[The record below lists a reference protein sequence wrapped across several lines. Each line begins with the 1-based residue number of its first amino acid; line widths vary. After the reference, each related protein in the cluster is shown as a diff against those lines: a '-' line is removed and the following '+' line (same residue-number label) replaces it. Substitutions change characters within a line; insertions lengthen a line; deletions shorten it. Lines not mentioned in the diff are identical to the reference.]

1 VTLEQNEQTV
11 DGIKVIN
18 QVVQLADGTTTERV
32 LINPISSVRQEDSA
46 TPNSELADIPLFWGE
61 SSRSEFATTA
71 SLPVGVGIETQG
83 ARAPVEGRNAIDD
96 LVGLIDQTA
105 PGEDPTKGDM
115 LSGAESFLQNLAQQR
130 TDTLVINKLTLTSQP
145 DTGTPGTPIVISG
158 TANLITTASGQSAP
172 VEALVIDTRSL
183 PAGSEINLENI
194 EFAVIIGDNVTVR
207 GGEGANIFY
216 AGAGSQNI
224 RLGADDDILY
234 AGDGDDW
241 VGSEGG
247 NDRIFGESGHDVLY
261 GGTGDDVLDGGEGID
276 FALYQYAR
284 AEYSVDKLDNGAWQ
298 ISHAIEGTD
307 TLINIEYA
315 EFADQTLRLA
325 DNDGANLM
333 QSGLLFF

>member
-1 VTLEQNEQTV
+1 
-11 DGIKVIN
+11 
-18 QVVQLADGTTTERV
+18 
-32 LINPISSVRQEDSA
+32 
-46 TPNSELADIPLFWGE
+46 FWGE

-83 ARAPVEGRNAIDD
+83 ARAPIEGRNANDAIGD
-96 LVGLIDQTA
+96 LVDLIDQTA

-130 TDTLVINKLTLTSQP
+130 TDTLVINKITLTSQP

-247 NDRIFGESGHDVLY
+247 DDQLFGESGHDVLY

-284 AEYSVDKLDNGAWQ
+284 AEYSVHKLDNGAWQ

-325 DNDGANLM
+325 DNDGVNLM